1 MKNVVLI
8 GFMGTGKTSA
18 GRILSNRLGYA
29 FVDVDQKI
37 EAEYKMSIKDMFAS
51 HGEAYFRDCEKAMV
65 KKLAGRRHVVIS
77 TGGGT
82 VKNPENMQEL
92 RRNGVII
99 ALTAEVDVILER
111 TSRRGKRPVL
121 DQADHGDRRSAVAQL
136 LESRRE
142 LYEQED
148 YTVDTSHLSPMQVAE
163 DIQRFLRREGAVR
176 A

>member
-1 MKNVVLI
+1 
-8 GFMGTGKTSA
+8 
-18 GRILSNRLGYA
+18 
-29 FVDVDQKI
+29 
-37 EAEYKMSIKDMFAS
+37 
-51 HGEAYFRDCEKAMV
+51 MV

-136 LESRRE
+136 LESRRK
-142 LYEQED
+142 LYEQAD
-148 YTVDTSHLSPMQVAE
+148 YTVDTSPLSPMQVAE
-163 DIQRFLRREGAVR
+163 DIQSFLRREGAVR